1 MARIVTPALDP
12 FPPPGHPLRFTTI
25 AHRDRRVLGP
35 FDESTLAA
43 FVDDL
48 PVRRDGIAFDVACG
62 KAALLVELAHRRG
75 VSGLGIDR
83 NPWFLA
89 AGREAASAAKVA
101 ELVDLREG
109 EIGTG
114 TAPLPGDAADLAS
127 CIGASGVFGGRRET
141 LETLSGV
148 ARPGGLVLVGEGY
161 LRRPLTE
168 AEEGEFG
175 IGEDEMVDVAAT
187 IATGT
192 GLGLEPLGSL
202 LATEPEWDA
211 YEDAYAGAIER
222 WAADD
227 AARDDPDRGPFLE
240 RAAFMRDTYARWRR
254 EAMGFGLF
262 LFRRPR

>member
-1 MARIVTPALDP
+1 VTIPLGAY
-12 FPPPGHPLRFTTI
+12 PPPGHPFRFTTI

-35 FDESTLAA
+35 FDEATLAA

-48 PVRRDGIAFDVACG
+48 PVRRDGVAFDVACG
-62 KAALLVELAHRRG
+62 KGALLVELAQRRA

-83 NPWFLA
+83 NGWFLSE
-89 AGREAASAAKVA
+89 GREAARRAKVGD
-101 ELVDLREG
+101 LVDLREG
-109 EIGTG
+109 EVGAE
-114 TAPLPGDAADLAS
+114 TAPLPGEAADLAS
-127 CIGASGVFGGRRET
+127 CVGASGVFGGRSAT
-141 LETLSGV
+141 LEALAGV

-161 LRRPLTE
+161 LRRPLADDE
-168 AEEGEFG
+168 IAEFG
-175 IGEDEMVDVAAT
+175 IGEDEMTDVAST

-192 GLGLEPLGSL
+192 ALGLESLGSL

-222 WAADD
+222 WVADEAAS
-227 AARDDPDRGPFLE
+227 DDPDRRPFVE

>member
-1 MARIVTPALDP
+1 VTIPLGAY
-12 FPPPGHPLRFTTI
+12 PPPGHPFRFTTI

-48 PVRRDGIAFDVACG
+48 PVRRDGVAFDVACG
-62 KAALLVELAHRRG
+62 KAAMLIELAHRRA

-83 NPWFLA
+83 NAWFLA
-89 AGREAASAAKVA
+89 EGREAARVA
-101 ELVDLREG
+101 RVADLVELRDG
-109 EIGTG
+109 EIGAE
-114 TAPLPGDAADLAS
+114 TAPLPGEAADLAS
-127 CIGASGVFGGRRET
+127 CVGASGVFGGRSET
-141 LETLSGV
+141 LGALAGV

-161 LRRPLTE
+161 LRRPLTD
-168 AEEGEFG
+168 EENDEFG
-175 IGEDEMVDVAAT
+175 IGEDELTDVAAT

-192 GLGLEPLGSL
+192 ALGLESLGSL

-211 YEDAYAGAIER
+211 YEAAYAGAIER
-222 WAADD
+222 WVADEAAS
-227 AARDDPDRGPFLE
+227 DDPDREPFLE

>member
-1 MARIVTPALDP
+1 VTAGSGP
-12 FPPPGHPLRFTTI
+12 FPPPGHPLRSTTI

-48 PVRRDGIAFDVACG
+48 PVRRDGLAFDVACG
-62 KAALLVELAHRRG
+62 KGALLVELAHRRA
-75 VSGLGIDR
+75 VSGLGVDR

-89 AGREAASAAKVA
+89 EGRAAARAAKVA
-101 ELVDLREG
+101 DLVELREG
-109 EIGTG
+109 EVGAE
-114 TAPLPGDAADLAS
+114 TAPLPVDAVDLAS
-127 CIGASGVFGGRRET
+127 CVGASGVFGGRRET
-141 LETLSGV
+141 VDALAGV
-148 ARPGGLVLVGEGY
+148 TRPGGLVLVGEGY
-161 LRRPLTE
+161 LRRPLTD
-168 AEEGEFG
+168 AETDEFG
-175 IGEDEMVDVAAT
+175 IGEGEMTDVAGT

-192 GLGLEPLGSL
+192 ALGLESLGSL

-222 WAADD
+222 WVAEEAAP
-227 AARDDPDRGPFLE
+227 DDPDREALVE